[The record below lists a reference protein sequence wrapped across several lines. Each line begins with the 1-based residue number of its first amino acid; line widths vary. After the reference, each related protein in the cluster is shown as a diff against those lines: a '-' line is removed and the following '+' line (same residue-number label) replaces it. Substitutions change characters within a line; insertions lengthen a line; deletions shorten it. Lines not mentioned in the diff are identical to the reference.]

1 MDMAYV
7 LGGVDEMTSRYCRLK
22 YVGEEGHER
31 KLFEYVYKEIMKYGW
46 EYKDAYFPT
55 RLAEL
60 ALREATMSDLCR
72 KCNGK
77 GVISTG
83 YKTIDCFSCLGSG
96 VLRRTD
102 KFRARFMGVS
112 GQKWRSLW
120 RDRFRREV
128 LGIFDVFEYE
138 LDRALWK
145 RL

>member
-1 MDMAYV
+1 MAYV

-31 KLFEYVYKEIMKYGW
+31 RLWHYVYKEIMKYGW
-46 EYKDAYFPT
+46 KFRDEDFPI

-72 KCNGK
+72 RCNGK
-77 GVISTG
+77 GFISTG
-83 YKTIDCFSCLGSG
+83 YKTMDCFSCLGSG

-102 KFRARFMGVS
+102 KFRARFMNVS

-120 RDRFRREV
+120 RERFRREV
-128 LGIFDVFEYE
+128 LGIFDVFEDE
-138 LDRALWK
+138 LDRALRK

>member
-1 MDMAYV
+1 MAYV

-31 KLFEYVYKEIMKYGW
+31 KLWEYVYNEIMKYGW
-46 EYKDAYFPT
+46 KFRDDNFT
-55 RLAEL
+55 VRLAEL

-77 GVISTG
+77 GFISTG

-102 KFRARFMGVS
+102 KFRARFMGVNS
-112 GQKWRSLW
+112 PSWKSLW
-120 RDRFRREV
+120 RDRFRRDV
-128 LGIFDVFEYE
+128 LGSFDVFEYE
-138 LDRALWK
+138 LDRALRK